1 MRRHLLFLL
10 VLVLQSLPARTA
22 EIADATGR
30 SVQIPDR
37 PVRILPAGPPAA
49 VLLGAL
55 APDLMIGW
63 PYSLS
68 PEARG
73 WLPDMINNLP
83 KVPMLTGR
91 QDVTQEVTSLHP
103 DLIFDYGTVSPRY
116 IQLDEDAHT
125 KTGIPTVLLDGALT
139 KTPQTFRE
147 LGVALHREERGRV
160 LALEA
165 EAILAAVPPPHGIP
179 LRVVYGLGSD
189 GLSVAAADSSAAEVF
204 NLLGWRVL
212 APEGTSAIRR
222 TSIDVIASLN
232 PDVLIFQ
239 SPGMRQVVAQ
249 SSQWRALRA
258 VQEHR
263 AYVMPARPF
272 GWLGEPPSINRLL
285 GVAALSSGGN
295 GTAALAATFYAV
307 VYGRSPTNEQINAL
321 RESLQPLSP

>member
-1 MRRHLLFLL
+1 MRRHLLCMLLL
-10 VLVLQSLPARTA
+10 VLQPLAARTA

-55 APDLMIGW
+55 APDLMVGW

-68 PEARG
+68 PEARA
-73 WLPDMINNLP
+73 WLPEVINALP

-91 QDVTQEVTSLHP
+91 QNVIAEVASLHP
-103 DLIFDYGTVSPRY
+103 DLILDYGSVSPRY
-116 IQLDEDAHT
+116 IQLDDDART
-125 KTGIPTVLLDGALT
+125 KTGIPTVLLDGALS
-139 KTPQTFRE
+139 KTPRIFRE
-147 LGVALHREERGRV
+147 LGVALHREERASV

-165 EAILAAVPPPHGIP
+165 EAILAGISPSHGNP
-179 LRVVYGLGSD
+179 LRVVYGFGPD
-189 GLSVAAADSSAAEVF
+189 GLDIAAADAGAAEVF
-204 NLLGWRVL
+204 NLINWQVL
-212 APEGTSAIRR
+212 AREGTGAIRR

-232 PDVLIFQ
+232 PDVLVFQ

-249 SSQWRALRA
+249 SAQWRALRA
-258 VQEHR
+258 VREHH

-285 GVAALSSGGN
+285 GVAALSSGGS
-295 GTAALAATFYAV
+295 GTAVLAATFYAV
-307 VYGRSPTNEQINAL
+307 VYGRSRTNEQMNAL